1 MNTSA
6 TTFAVED
13 IVFLAV
19 YLGVS
24 YLVILKFPQPVYII
38 VITAVA
44 LSVISL
50 LTGLGGGFAESQ
62 TLLKSHT
69 DLMYGLFGLS
79 ILAGIAHYAILMQRF
94 TPVESLGIAALII
107 LCLAPVN
114 ALLLKN
120 KMSH

>member
-1 MNTSA
+1 MNTNA
-6 TTFAVED
+6 AVFAVED

-38 VITAVA
+38 VITAVV
-44 LSVISL
+44 LSVISVSM
-50 LTGLGGGFAESQ
+50 GVGGGFTESK

-94 TPVESLGIAALII
+94 TVAEAFGIAALII

-114 ALLLKN
+114 ALLLSN
-120 KMSH
+120 KVTH